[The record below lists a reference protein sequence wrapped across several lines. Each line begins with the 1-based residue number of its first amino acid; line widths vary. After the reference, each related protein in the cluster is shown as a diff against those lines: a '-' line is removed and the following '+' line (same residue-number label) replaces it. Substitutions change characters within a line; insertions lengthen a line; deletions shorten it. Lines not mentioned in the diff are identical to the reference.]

1 MVVLDASARMNRNY
15 TGPSMLSFL
24 VSVGWWVEGGFA
36 PVQNAVVDGV
46 ESGAET
52 FKEHLLTQLDT
63 EHLLTQLDT
72 EHLLTQLDTEFN
84 QPIDPFATTLSGF
97 YFFFDYMGDFYTK
110 M

>member
-72 EHLLTQLDTEFN
+72 EFN